1 MKVIKKDGR
10 LQELDQNKI
19 ELSILNSTQ
28 EEMPL
33 LNESD
38 VKIIAEDVV
47 NCIKEFRGE
56 EYNTS
61 SYEIT
66 GVVISIL
73 ARDGFDDVIRSY
85 VGYTKWNYI
94 KNIVF
99 TKSKSMRTIKIYK

>member
-10 LQELDQNKI
+10 LQELDQSKI
-19 ELSILNSTQ
+19 QVSILNATRGQ
-28 EEMPL
+28 KAL

-38 VKIIAEDVV
+38 AKIIAEDVV
-47 NCIKEFRGE
+47 SCIKKFRGE

-73 ARDGFDDVIRSY
+73 DRDGFDDVISSY
-85 VGYTKWNYI
+85 VGYDK
-94 KNIVF
+94 
-99 TKSKSMRTIKIYK
+99 